1 MDTERLY
8 GDTMHDLVDIDDIE
22 RKDVETILE
31 TAERMKSDPERFSDA
46 LEDRTLLMLFEKP
59 STRTR
64 VSFEAGM
71 TQLGGHAINFEMDR
85 SQMSRGESMHD
96 TAKVLSRY
104 CDTIMARLYDH
115 RKIKELRDAAD
126 VPVING
132 LTDLLHPCQALG
144 DAFTLEERG
153 MDLREIQIAYVG
165 DGNNVAHS
173 LLQVAGRLGIDMTVG
188 SPEGYEPDRT
198 IFGRARANANR
209 KDASITVVND
219 PVKAVEGADVVYTD
233 VWVSMG
239 DEAGGDAA
247 ASESTR
253 SEGSV
258 RENEEERKKDLV
270 PYQVN
275 EELIRHA
282 DDAVKVMH
290 CLPAHRGQEITSEV
304 LDGEHSIVFDQAEN
318 RMHVQKA
325 LLDTLINGS

>member
-1 MDTERLY
+1 
-8 GDTMHDLVDIDDIE
+8 MHDLIDIDDIE
-22 RKDVETILE
+22 RKDVETVMK
-31 TAERMKSDPERFSDA
+31 TAERMKSDPERFSRT

-71 TQLGGHAINFEMDR
+71 TQLGGHAINFEMDQ

-104 CDTIMARLYDH
+104 CDAIMARLYDH
-115 RKIKELRDAAD
+115 GKIKELRDAAD

-144 DAFTLEERG
+144 DAFTIQEQGL
-153 MDLREIQIAYVG
+153 DLQEMKIAYVG
-165 DGNNVAHS
+165 DGNNVCHS

-188 SPEGYEPDRT
+188 SPEGYEPDDK
-198 IFGRARANANR
+198 ILGRARASANR
-209 KDASITVVND
+209 KDASIRVAND
-219 PVKAVEGADVVYTD
+219 PLRAVMDADVVYTD

-258 RENEEERKKDLV
+258 REDEEKRKEDLR

-275 EELIRHA
+275 EDLLRHA
-282 DDAVKVMH
+282 SDDVKVMH
-290 CLPAHRGQEITSEV
+290 CLPAHRGEEITSEV

-325 LLDTLINGS
+325 LLDTLINTA

>member
-1 MDTERLY
+1 
-8 GDTMHDLVDIDDIE
+8 MHDLIDIDDID
-22 RKDVETILE
+22 RKDVETVLK
-31 TAERMKSDPERFSDA
+31 TAERMKSDPERFSRT

-71 TQLGGHAINFEMDR
+71 TQLGGHAINFEMDQ

-104 CDTIMARLYDH
+104 CDAIMARLYDH
-115 RKIKELRDAAD
+115 GKIKELRDAAD

-144 DAFTLEERG
+144 DAFTLQEQG
-153 MDLREIQIAYVG
+153 LDLQETQLAYVG

-188 SPEGYEPDRT
+188 SPEGYEPDKK
-198 IFGRARANANR
+198 ILGRARASANR
-209 KDASITVVND
+209 KDATLRVVND
-219 PVKAVEGADVVYTD
+219 PTSAVKDADAVYTD

-239 DEAGGDAA
+239 DEDEEQRRGDL
-247 ASESTR
+247 R
-253 SEGSV
+253 
-258 RENEEERKKDLV
+258 

-275 EELIRHA
+275 KDLLRHA
-282 DDAVKVMH
+282 SDDVRVMH
-290 CLPAHRGQEITSEV
+290 CLPAHRDEEITSEV

-325 LLDTLINGS
+325 LLDTLINAS